1 VHSCVPGTAAGTVG
15 DLQTLTDTSRA
26 EGSCA
31 LPHVLRWLI
40 GLATS
45 LIGNHIY
52 LVTLAWVAVQTTTP
66 VNVGLIL
73 VAGAI
78 PQAALLLVGGVFVD
92 RIGPKPTI
100 IASDILR
107 TLIMIIFA
115 IVVAGGDVSPL
126 LLGALAVMFGLVD
139 GFFLPAINTAPRY
152 LVTRGGITRVV
163 AAKTIVARGAE
174 FVGAPVGSLLLAVAS
189 AVTAFLV
196 NAWLFAVSV
205 VFLSITKMARPQ
217 DTPGQAA
224 PPNREPSTNN
234 SGVSVWAD
242 LVAGIRLIRG
252 YRTLTTLLIVV
263 FVGELGFSGPM
274 IAGVPL
280 LANETGWGVR
290 TIGWVLGGFGL
301 GAAAAA
307 GFLMWRKDLHRT
319 GLAALSGLTAM
330 GLSVLGLGLLP
341 TLGLPASTASLIAG
355 FLGLTSGIG
364 AGFYGTLISSAVLHL
379 APTAQIGRVMGALSF
394 SSMAAVPIT
403 YALTGLLTETS
414 SARVPFLVG
423 GSLILL
429 VAAAAFATPE
439 MRRLAMDPR
448 DHGRSA
454 PVKSSPSS
462 ESISGA

>member
-1 VHSCVPGTAAGTVG
+1 V
-15 DLQTLTDTSRA
+15 
-26 EGSCA
+26 

-78 PQAALLLVGGVFVD
+78 PQAALLIVGGVLVD

-100 IASDILR
+100 IASDLLR
-107 TLIMIIFA
+107 TLIMIVFA
-115 IVVAGGDVSPL
+115 LVVAGEDVSPL

-152 LVTRGGITRVV
+152 LVPREAITRVV

-174 FVGAPVGSLLLAVAS
+174 FVGAPLGSLLLVVAS
-189 AVTAFLV
+189 AVAAFLV

-205 VFLSITKMARPQ
+205 VFLAITQMAFPR
-217 DTPGQAA
+217 DAPGHMAT
-224 PPNREPSTNN
+224 PNREASANR
-234 SGVSVWAD
+234 SRVSVWAD
-242 LVAGIRLIRG
+242 LLEGIRLIRG

-263 FVGELGFSGPM
+263 FVTELGFSGPM

-307 GFLMWRKDLHRT
+307 GFLMWRKDLHHT

-330 GLSVLGLGLLP
+330 GLSVVGLGLLP
-341 TLGLPASTASLIAG
+341 TLGLPASTAFLIAG
-355 FLGLTSGIG
+355 ILGLSSGIG
-364 AGFYGTLISSAVLHL
+364 AGFYGTLVSSAVLQL
-379 APTAQIGRVMGALSF
+379 APIGQIGRVMGALSF

-403 YALTGLLTETS
+403 YALTGLLTDTS
-414 SARVPFLVG
+414 NARVPFLLG

-439 MRRLAMDPR
+439 VRRLAVDPT

-454 PVKSSPSS
+454 PVRSSPSS
-462 ESISGA
+462 ESVSGA

>member
-1 VHSCVPGTAAGTVG
+1 
-15 DLQTLTDTSRA
+15 
-26 EGSCA
+26 

-40 GLATS
+40 GLGTS

-73 VAGAI
+73 VAGAV

-100 IASDILR
+100 IASDLLR
-107 TLIMIIFA
+107 ILIMIVFA

-126 LLGALAVMFGLVD
+126 LLGVLAVMFGLVD

-152 LVTRGGITRVV
+152 LVPRERITRLV

-174 FVGAPVGSLLLAVAS
+174 FVGAPLGSWLLVVAS
-189 AVTAFLV
+189 AMAAFWV

-205 VFLSITKMARPQ
+205 VFLAFTRMALPQ
-217 DTPGQAA
+217 DAPGQVA
-224 PPNREPSTNN
+224 PPGPEPSSNK
-234 SGVSVWAD
+234 SGESVWAD
-242 LVAGIRLIRG
+242 LLAGIRLIRG
-252 YRTLTTLLIVV
+252 NRTLTTLLIVV
-263 FVGELGFSGPM
+263 FVAELGFSGPM
-274 IAGVPL
+274 MAGVPL

-301 GAAAAA
+301 GAASAAA
-307 GFLMWRKDLHRT
+307 LLLWRKNVHRT
-319 GLAALSGLTAM
+319 GLAALSGLTVM

-341 TLGLPASTASLIAG
+341 TLGLPASAAVVTAG

-364 AGFYGTLISSAVLHL
+364 AGFYGTLVSSAVLQL

-403 YALTGLLTETS
+403 YALTGLLTGAS
-414 SARVPFLVG
+414 NARVPFLIG
-423 GSLILL
+423 GALILL
-429 VAAAAFATPE
+429 VAMAAFATPE
-439 MRRLAMDPR
+439 VRRLAIDRSDPAK
-448 DHGRSA
+448 DTSDQ
-454 PVKSSPSS
+454 K
-462 ESISGA
+462 SISGA

>member
-1 VHSCVPGTAAGTVG
+1 V
-15 DLQTLTDTSRA
+15 
-26 EGSCA
+26 

-100 IASDILR
+100 IASDLLR
-107 TLIMIIFA
+107 IFIMIVFA

-126 LLGALAVMFGLVD
+126 LLGALAVLFGLVD

-152 LVTRGGITRVV
+152 LVRREAITRVV

-174 FVGAPVGSLLLAVAS
+174 FVGAPLGSLLLVVAS
-189 AVTAFLV
+189 AAAAFWV

-205 VFLSITKMARPQ
+205 VFLAITRMALPQ
-217 DTPGQAA
+217 DTSGQLA
-224 PPNREPSTNN
+224 PHEPEPSTNK

-242 LVAGIRLIRG
+242 LLAGIRLIRG

-263 FVGELGFSGPM
+263 FVAELGFSGPM

-307 GFLMWRKDLHRT
+307 GFLMWRKDLHHT
-319 GLAALSGLTAM
+319 GLVALSGLTAM

-341 TLGLPASTASLIAG
+341 PLGLPASTAFLIAG
-355 FLGLTSGIG
+355 VLGLTSGIG
-364 AGFYGTLISSAVLHL
+364 AGFYGTLVSSAVLQL
-379 APTAQIGRVMGALSF
+379 APTGQIGRVMGALSF

-403 YALTGLLTETS
+403 YALTGLLTDAS

-423 GSLILL
+423 GALILL

-439 MRRLAMDPR
+439 VRRLAMDST

-454 PVKSSPSS
+454 PVRSSPSS

>member
-1 VHSCVPGTAAGTVG
+1 
-15 DLQTLTDTSRA
+15 
-26 EGSCA
+26 

-73 VAGAI
+73 VAGAV

-100 IASDILR
+100 IASDLMR
-107 TLIMIIFA
+107 TLIMIVFA

-152 LVTRGGITRVV
+152 LVRREATTRVV

-174 FVGAPVGSLLLAVAS
+174 FVGAPVGSLLLVVAS
-189 AVTAFLV
+189 AAAAFLV

-205 VFLSITKMARPQ
+205 IFLAITKMVLPQ
-217 DTPGQAA
+217 DSPGQMA
-224 PPNREPSTNN
+224 PPHTGPTTNK
-234 SGVSVWAD
+234 SGVWAD
-242 LVAGIRLIRG
+242 LLAGIRLIRG

-263 FVGELGFSGPM
+263 FVAELGFSGPM

-307 GFLMWRKDLHRT
+307 GFLMWRKDLHHT

-330 GLSVLGLGLLP
+330 GLSVLGIGLLP
-341 TLGLPASTASLIAG
+341 ALGLSASTAVLIAG
-355 FLGLTSGIG
+355 ILGLTSGIG
-364 AGFYGTLISSAVLHL
+364 AGFYGTLVSSAVLQL
-379 APTAQIGRVMGALSF
+379 APIGQIGRVMGALSF

-403 YALTGLLTETS
+403 YALTGLLTDTS
-414 SARVPFLVG
+414 NAQVPFLIG
-423 GSLILL
+423 GTLILL
-429 VAAAAFATPE
+429 VAVAAFATPE
-439 MRRLAMDPR
+439 VRRLAMDAT

-454 PVKSSPSS
+454 PVRSSPSS